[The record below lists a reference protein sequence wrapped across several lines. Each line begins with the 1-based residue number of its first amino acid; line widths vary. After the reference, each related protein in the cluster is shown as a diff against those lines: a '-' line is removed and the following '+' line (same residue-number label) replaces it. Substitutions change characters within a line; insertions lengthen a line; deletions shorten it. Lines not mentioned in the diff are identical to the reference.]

1 MSLRGYKMQLHN
13 TITRDNLRILMN
25 SFYTKTLQNH
35 ELRNFFVHE
44 LGEDIKNEDWIEHIE
59 TLADFWLAT
68 LLDEG
73 PYEGNF
79 VGMHIK
85 IPHISRSSFITW
97 MELFSIST
105 DEIYIPKLAQQ
116 FKNQG
121 MLLSEKFINELK
133 L

>member
-1 MSLRGYKMQLHN
+1 MELQH

-25 SFYTKTLQNH
+25 SFYRKTIDNQ
-35 ELRNFFVHE
+35 ELRHFFVHE
-44 LGEDIKNEDWIEHIE
+44 LGEDINNEDWVEHIE
-59 TLADFWLAT
+59 TLADFWLAI

-97 MELFSIST
+97 MELFGAST
-105 DEIYIPKLAQQ
+105 DEIYIPILSEQ

-121 MLLSEKFINELK
+121 MQLSEKFIGELN